1 MKIAIAASLIASAA
15 AFAPAS
21 QQATRSSALGAYEN
35 ELGVQTPVRV
45 NEWLVQQVFF
55 LFRYLTRFLS

>member
-21 QQATRSSALGAYEN
+21 QQATRSSALSAYEN
-35 ELGVQTPVRV
+35 ELGVQTPVSV
-45 NEWLVQQVFF
+45 N
-55 LFRYLTRFLS
+55 SIIG